1 MYLKGFAV
9 KFLPLMITVPIQR
22 GLRIS
27 MSQIKWIPFLKME
40 ISLLSF
46 FFIFYVENQEK
57 KKSQNMSRYPR
68 FSYFAIVS

>member
-46 FFIFYVENQEK
+46 FLSFMWRTKKEK
-57 KKSQNMSRYPR
+57 KVRICHVTHV
-68 FSYFAIVS
+68 FHILL